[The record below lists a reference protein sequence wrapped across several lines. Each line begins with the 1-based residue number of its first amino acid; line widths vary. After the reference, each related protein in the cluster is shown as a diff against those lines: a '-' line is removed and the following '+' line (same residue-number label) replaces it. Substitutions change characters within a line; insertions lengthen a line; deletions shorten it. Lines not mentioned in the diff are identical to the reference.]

1 MKVASKE
8 FVIKKMSELMITPK
22 KKYSQNFL
30 TDYAVVEKAI
40 DALQVQK
47 DEQVIEI
54 GPGLGALSQEILDRG
69 FPLDAY
75 EIDEDMASHLK
86 EYFKSNIYP
95 NFNVERIDFLKVN
108 LNKYEGKKVKF
119 ISNIP
124 YNITSDVI
132 EKIVTSPLDVKC
144 FEFMVQK
151 EVYDRIKSKV
161 NTKDYGPLN
170 IFIDY
175 VGTLSVVQKV
185 PAKSF
190 IPSPNVDSIIL
201 MINFNKERNRNLE
214 KEFIQITKASFN
226 MRRKTILNNLQQF
239 FKNKEKAN
247 SILVEAGIDGT
258 RRGESLSKEEFLK
271 LARAYKNNL

>member
-201 MINFNKERNRNLE
+201 IIDFNKERNRDLE

-247 SILVEAGIDGT
+247 SILVEAGIEGT

>member
-151 EVYDRIKSKV
+151 EVYDRIKTKV

-201 MINFNKERNRNLE
+201 IIDFNKERNRNLE

-247 SILVEAGIDGT
+247 SILVEAGIEGT

>member
-124 YNITSDVI
+124 YNITSDLI

-151 EVYDRIKSKV
+151 EVYDRIKTKV

-201 MINFNKERNRNLE
+201 IIDFNKERNRDLE

-226 MRRKTILNNLQQF
+226 MRRKTILNNLQQI

-247 SILVEAGIDGT
+247 SILVEAGIEGT

>member
-201 MINFNKERNRNLE
+201 IIDFNKERNRDLE

-226 MRRKTILNNLQQF
+226 MRRKTILNNLQQI

-247 SILVEAGIDGT
+247 SILVEAGIEGT

>member
-54 GPGLGALSQEILDRG
+54 GPGLGALSQEILARG

-201 MINFNKERNRNLE
+201 MIDFNKERNRDLE

>member
-54 GPGLGALSQEILDRG
+54 GPWLGALSQEILDRG

-201 MINFNKERNRNLE
+201 IIDFNKERNRDLE

-247 SILVEAGIDGT
+247 SILVEAGIEGT

>member
-47 DEQVIEI
+47 DEQIIEI

-124 YNITSDVI
+124 YNIASDVI

-201 MINFNKERNRNLE
+201 IIDFNKERNRDLE

-247 SILVEAGIDGT
+247 SILVEAGIEGT

>member
-151 EVYDRIKSKV
+151 EVYDRIKTKV

-201 MINFNKERNRNLE
+201 IIDFNKERNRDLE

-247 SILVEAGIDGT
+247 SILVEAGIEGT